1 MLTFCKGVFYMLAFF
16 SIIFLASLFGI
27 WYFWKKK
34 PNKRFLIITSVIA
47 MISFLTVGNLGE
59 TNKNTNSHS
68 ARESSITKKESNSK
82 AKKASESLARAKSES
97 KAKASS
103 LAKEKSES
111 IAQESSAKEASESL
125 ARAESESIAT
135 AESAR
140 LASESSARAES
151 EKAQQESIAAAQAAE
166 QTTQTNNGN
175 SDHPAPVNNG
185 DLNTADANAQGVI
198 VGNANSMI
206 YHVPGQRGYRMNSAN
221 AVYFNSEAEAQAAG
235 YRKSLR

>member
-1 MLTFCKGVFYMLAFF
+1 MRSYA
-16 SIIFLASLFGI
+16 I
-27 WYFWKKK
+27 
-34 PNKRFLIITSVIA
+34 
-47 MISFLTVGNLGE
+47 ISFLTIGNLGA
-59 TNKNTNSHS
+59 TNKSTDSQS

-125 ARAESESIAT
+125 ARAESESIAK
-135 AESAR
+135 AESTR
-140 LASESSARAES
+140 LESENSARAES
-151 EKAQQESIAAAQAAE
+151 EKAQQESMSVARSSE
-166 QTTQTNNGN
+166 QTAQTNNGN
-175 SDHPAPVNNG
+175 NDHPAPVNNG
-185 DLNTADANAQGVI
+185 DLNIADAQGVI

-221 AVYFNSEAEAQAAG
+221 AVYFNSEVEAQAAG